1 MSLGFNFNKFK
12 NGIVLES
19 ESSQGLLRMI
29 QEIRCP
35 VEVIQIYFDGKN
47 HIAFIVS
54 EKKLIRKI
62 KQEK

>member
-1 MSLGFNFNKFK
+1 MNLGYSFNKYK
-12 NGIVLES
+12 NAVVFES

-35 VEVIQIYFDGKN
+35 VEVVQIYYDGKN
-47 HIAFIVS
+47 HIAILLT

-62 KQEK
+62 KKE